1 MDNTPQVE
9 PQDPPVIDKTLNLE
23 AGPEAATN
31 VARINSPGELA
42 ALGVLFMAV
51 SFIALGAFASLIL

>member
-1 MDNTPQVE
+1 MDNTPQVQ
-9 PQDPPVIDKTLNLE
+9 PQDPPVSDKTLTPDSGSE
-23 AGPEAATN
+23 AGTN

-42 ALGVLFMAV
+42 ALGALFLAV

>member
-1 MDNTPQVE
+1 MDNTPQVQ

-23 AGPEAATN
+23 SGQEAVTD
-31 VARINSPGELA
+31 VTRINTPGELA

-51 SFIALGAFASLIL
+51 SFIALGAFASLIF

>member
-1 MDNTPQVE
+1 MDNTPQVQS
-9 PQDPPVIDKTLNLE
+9 QDPPVIDKALNLE
-23 AGPEAATN
+23 SGQEAATN

-51 SFIALGAFASLIL
+51 SFIALGAFASLIF